1 MKKQLFII
9 FLFITISLLCIGF
22 FSGCIDDNPGEPLNV
37 VDELDAVQ
45 YSGLWYSVYEL
56 PVFYGIYPFG
66 YSSEKCINS
75 TATYTVESET
85 TIHVLNKC
93 ILRGR
98 EKQIEGTARYA
109 NSSNKNGALIV
120 NFFGF
125 DSDYNVIGLDNN
137 YQWAVVG
144 TKNRENLWFLSRIP
158 VIDDTLL
165 NEMKDIAQR
174 EGFDTSNL
182 YKVPRE
188 P

>member
-1 MKKQLFII
+1 MKI
-9 FLFITISLLCIGF
+9 FGLLITIVVLFIGF
-22 FSGCIDDNPGEPLNV
+22 FSGCLDNNPGEPINV
-37 VDELDAVQ
+37 VDELDAIQ
-45 YSGLWYSVYEL
+45 YAGLWYSVYEL

-75 TATYTVESET
+75 TATYTVESEN
-85 TIHVLNKC
+85 TINVLNKC

-109 NSSNKNGALIV
+109 NISDKNGALIV

-125 DSDYNVIGLDNN
+125 DSDYNVIGLDEN

-144 TKNRENLWFLSRIP
+144 TKNRENLWFLSRTP
-158 VIDDTLL
+158 TIDETLL
-165 NEMKDIAQR
+165 DEMKDIAES

-182 YKVPRE
+182 YKVKRE
-188 P
+188 T